1 MGFCKCYGF
10 VTATFLVCSWLQVYS
25 VTDVAV
31 GAPQEDEGV
40 GAVYIYLGGSK
51 GPSQSYSQRISGQ
64 LLKKGLLSF
73 GTHISQP
80 ISNLSAYPGSGW

>member
-10 VTATFLVCSWLQVYS
+10 VLATFLVCSWLQVYYI
-25 VTDVAV
+25 TDVAI

-40 GAVYIYLGGSK
+40 GAVYIYLGRSK
-51 GPSQSYSQRISGQ
+51 GPRQSYSQRISGRRF
-64 LLKKGLLSF
+64 KKRLLSF

-80 ISNLSAYPGSGW
+80 VSNLSAYPGTG